1 MDWVTGNP
9 PPGSLWPDCAP
20 PCSDAQEGSRLP
32 AHPGLYETLSVRNT
46 VRKTKNARGRRDL
59 PRCGLGRSAPAGAA
73 HAARPR
79 PEDAARQRDPL
90 RSLPDMRN
98 RKVGTERVT
107 ATDPGPL

>member
-9 PPGSLWPDCAP
+9 PPGALWPDLAP

-32 AHPGLYETLSVRNT
+32 AHPGLSRNT
-46 VRKTKNARGRRDL
+46 VRKMKNARGQRDL

-73 HAARPR
+73 HAAQPR
-79 PEDAARQRDPL
+79 PEHVARQPDPL

-98 RKVGTERVT
+98 RKVGTEGVT
-107 ATDPGPL
+107 ATDPGAL